1 MVYDLLKLPLLLLVL
16 VPSFASSDDFD
27 PIVYL
32 NTIKTIQGEFIQRSV
47 NASSQPMQE
56 SSGEVFIKKPNNFLW
71 NLKTPYRKTV
81 LIVKDTITYFDA
93 DLEQIVISDYLLENQ
108 ISWVNLFLNNAEI
121 QPTETIQTK
130 KLMNGDTQVNFNEMQ
145 GLYTNV
151 IFIFNSGSL
160 KKIELLDQNSNSI
173 NIEFSKFITNQAL
186 TDDLFD
192 YQFPPSADVIDQRQ

>member
-1 MVYDLLKLPLLLLVL
+1 MVCDLLKLPLLLLLL

-32 NTIKTIQGEFIQRSV
+32 NTIRTIQGEFIQRSFD
-47 NASSQPMQE
+47 ALSQPVQE

-71 NLKTPYRKTV
+71 NMKSPHRKTV
-81 LIVKDTITYFDA
+81 LIVQDTITYFDA
-93 DLEQIVISDYLLENQ
+93 DLEQIVISDYLQENQ
-108 ISWVNLFLNNAEI
+108 ISWVNLFLNNVEI
-121 QPTETIQTK
+121 QPTENIQAK

-145 GLYTNV
+145 GIYINV

-160 KKIELLDQNSNSI
+160 KKIELLDQNSNLI

-192 YQFPPSADVIDQRQ
+192 YQFPSSADVIDQRQ